1 MIEIEV
7 VEIDGDFVMEG
18 QSYVIEC
25 SVPDPNETENSQ
37 DDMDDSMES
46 VVLLSL

>member
-25 SVPDPNETENSQ
+25 SVPDLNETENSQ
-37 DDMDDSMES
+37 DMDSSMES